1 MRQALSLFPL
11 LAALVLSAGPLPAAT
26 HHVPDSLATIAAAL
40 AVSSAGDTVLVE
52 PGTYPETITMVDGV
66 DLLAAIPGDRPVID
80 GGGTGPVVTVVACG
94 SSTLIRGFTIRNG
107 STVASGGGASIVA
120 SSVAIED
127 CLFEGNSAVHGGG
140 LSGEGSAFTLSGC
153 EFRDNVAS
161 ETGGAI
167 SVTSVPSP
175 SISGCQLAGNE
186 ALVGGAIAVRNGCE
200 PSIDTSVL
208 VANLA
213 DQGAAVWW
221 DFLTGGTMAG
231 CTLVA
236 HDALTADGGALWF
249 NSICAPFV
257 SANIVVFGT
266 GGGAVFAVAGN
277 SATLGCNDVFGNAGG
292 DALGGVVDLGTN
304 FSADPLFCDAPGG
317 DYTLAPASPCLPGGP
332 CGLVGAL
339 GAGNCG
345 TISAGAQIETL
356 SWSRIKALYR
366 R

>member
-1 MRQALSLFPL
+1 MRPALSLLPS
-11 LAALVLSAGPLPAAT
+11 LAPVLAAGPLFAAT

-52 PGTYPETITMVDGV
+52 PGTYSETIAMVDGV
-66 DLLAAIPGDRPVID
+66 ALLAASPGDRPIID
-80 GGGTGPVVTVVACG
+80 GGGAGPVVTVAACG
-94 SSTLIRGFTIRNG
+94 SSTLIRGFTIRSG
-107 STVASGGGASIVA
+107 STAASGGGARIVA
-120 SSVAIED
+120 SSLAIED
-127 CLFEGNSAVHGGG
+127 CLFEANSAVHGGG
-140 LSGEGSAFTLSGC
+140 LSGESSAFTLTGC

-161 ETGGAI
+161 EMGGAI

-175 SISGCQLAGNE
+175 SISGCELAGNE
-186 ALVGGAIAVRNGCE
+186 ALVGGGIAVRNGCE
-200 PSIDTSVL
+200 PSIDASVL

-221 DFLTGGTMAG
+221 DFLTGGAMTN

-236 HDALTADGGALWF
+236 HGALTPDGGALWF

-257 SANIVVFGT
+257 GANIVAFGT

-277 SATLGCNDVFGNAGG
+277 SAMLGCNDVFGNVGG

-304 FSADPLFCDAPGG
+304 FSANPLFCDASAG
-317 DYTLAPASPCLPGGP
+317 DYTLAPSSPCLPGGP
-332 CGLVGAL
+332 CGLVGAF
-339 GAGNCG
+339 GAGSCG

-356 SWSRIKALYR
+356 TWSRIKALYR
-366 R
+366 P